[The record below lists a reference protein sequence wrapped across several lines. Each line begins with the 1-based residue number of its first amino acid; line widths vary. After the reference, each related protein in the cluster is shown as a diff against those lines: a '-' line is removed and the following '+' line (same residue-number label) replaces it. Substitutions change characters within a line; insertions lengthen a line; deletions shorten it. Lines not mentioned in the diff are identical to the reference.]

1 MQHFTLLNRDTDR
14 KHLGEKNMD
23 QEFQQVVER
32 YSVTL
37 YRLAYSFCQNRQDA
51 EDAVQETFVRYLST
65 KKVFRD
71 EEHRRNWLMLVTAN
85 HCRDLL
91 RSSWRRKRKD
101 LNSLPEQAAST
112 PDPDTHLMIEAA
124 LQKLQ
129 ATDRGIVYL
138 FYFEDYPVKRI
149 AKALG
154 MTETAVRSR
163 LSRARDRLKQIL
175 GGELE

>member
-1 MQHFTLLNRDTDR
+1 MEQ
-14 KHLGEKNMD
+14 
-23 QEFQQVVER
+23 QFQQVVEQ

-101 LNSLPEQAAST
+101 LDELPEISAAD
-112 PDPDTHLMIEAA
+112 PDPDTRLMVESAM
-124 LQKLQ
+124 QKLQ
-129 ATDRGIVYL
+129 PMDRGVVYL
-138 FYFEDYPVKRI
+138 FYFEEYSVKQI
-149 AKALG
+149 ANALG
-154 MTETAVRSR
+154 LSELAVRSR
-163 LSRARDRLKQIL
+163 LSRSRKQLKEIL
-175 GGELE
+175 GGEPE